1 MFVFDE
7 EWEIMDLRE
16 KFSTKRDKTRVYQT
30 LIDSAKRK
38 FCYIINAW
46 MKTLTSKS
54 TDKISRRYITMKL
67 NEFVDYLK
75 VLFEDEFVAKI
86 EKNETD
92 LLLTFLDGKQVKV
105 SVSE

>member
-1 MFVFDE
+1 MDE
-7 EWEIMDLRE
+7 
-16 KFSTKRDKTRVYQT
+16 
-30 LIDSAKRK
+30 
-38 FCYIINAW
+38 
-46 MKTLTSKS
+46 TLTSKS
-54 TDKISRRYITMKL
+54 TDKISRRYIIMKL

>member
-1 MFVFDE
+1 MGQNKSLSNINRQCQTEILLYNKCMDE
-7 EWEIMDLRE
+7 N
-16 KFSTKRDKTRVYQT
+16 
-30 LIDSAKRK
+30 IDVQ
-38 FCYIINAW
+38 INRQNF
-46 MKTLTSKS
+46 
-54 TDKISRRYITMKL
+54 RRYIIMKL

-75 VLFEDEFVAKI
+75 VLFEHEFVAKI

>member
-1 MFVFDE
+1 
-7 EWEIMDLRE
+7 MDLRE
-16 KFSTKRDKTRVYQT
+16 KFSTKWDKTSVYQT

-75 VLFEDEFVAKI
+75 VLFEDEVVAKI

>member
-1 MFVFDE
+1 
-7 EWEIMDLRE
+7 MDLRE

-75 VLFEDEFVAKI
+75 VLFEDEFVAKS
-86 EKNETD
+86 KRMKQTCS
-92 LLLTFLDGKQVKV
+92 LHFLTE
-105 SVSE
+105 SR

>member
-1 MFVFDE
+1 
-7 EWEIMDLRE
+7 
-16 KFSTKRDKTRVYQT
+16 
-30 LIDSAKRK
+30 
-38 FCYIINAW
+38 
-46 MKTLTSKS
+46 
-54 TDKISRRYITMKL
+54 MKL
-67 NEFVDYLK
+67 NEFVYYLK

>member
-1 MFVFDE
+1 
-7 EWEIMDLRE
+7 
-16 KFSTKRDKTRVYQT
+16 
-30 LIDSAKRK
+30 
-38 FCYIINAW
+38 
-46 MKTLTSKS
+46 
-54 TDKISRRYITMKL
+54 MKL

-86 EKNETD
+86 KKNETD

>member
-1 MFVFDE
+1 MGDNGSPREVFDKKGQNKSLSNINRQCQT
-7 EWEIMDLRE
+7 EILLYNICMDE
-16 KFSTKRDKTRVYQT
+16 
-30 LIDSAKRK
+30 
-38 FCYIINAW
+38 
-46 MKTLTSKS
+46 TLTSKS
-54 TDKISRRYITMKL
+54 TDKISRRYIIMKL

-105 SVSE
+105 SVTE